1 MSRETAQTINRFK
14 GYWFWPVIFII
25 VSLSVLVSFVFGAEV
40 TGSYGSQFYNY
51 LITSLGRSACFV
63 GAIGLILTSLRS
75 LSGKSQIK
83 PYISWFSF
91 GMMMFCV
98 SVLERLILGE
108 GISGGAFN
116 GGVIGELVGREL
128 TLSLGVMGSV
138 ITLAMFALSLV
149 AWVGESAERFIFQG
163 SEALRN
169 SSEKLIKGFFEKIRN
184 HFVQFKQ
191 QREEKKEALREMMA
205 ATEAEAAVVAE
216 AEKIIA
222 EEEVEEEEE
231 PPEEKKKPRAKK
243 SRTVKRKEEPE
254 VEAKEEKKLPK
265 EEEPQFQ
272 SKPVDIEAMVREAI
286 EKKMKV
292 GKKEKPA
299 KEKLEE
305 SEVTL
310 EVEQP
315 TPSEEPVD
323 STPLP
328 EESGMTLANKPAAQL
343 SLNHRKK
350 KKKKAKVPQVSSKP
364 GEYELPSLDLL
375 LPAEEEETEVEEL
388 KEINERAQALQ
399 VALKNFGLDVQVVGI
414 QQGPVITQYELEL
427 APGIKVARVMNLQ
440 NDIAMALR
448 ARSVRILAPI
458 PGKATVGVEVPNKSR
473 KSVGLRELIEAGLS
487 ETKKMSLPSFIGRDI
502 FGEPVVYD
510 VTAMPHLMMA
520 GATGAGKSVGINC
533 LVLSILLTRSPDEC
547 KLVLV
552 DPKQVELSFYR
563 GIPHLI
569 SPVVTDMKK
578 VPSILDWAVRKME
591 ERYDL
596 LARVGV
602 RDIGSFNK
610 MGEKKIKENLGI
622 KEEDEAVVDTYMPRI
637 VVIIDEL
644 ADLMMLSTSSKDV
657 EANIQRLAQKSRA
670 IGIHVVLATQRP
682 SVDVITGVI
691 KANLP
696 CRIAYMVNSATDSRT
711 ILDRK
716 GAEALLGRGDLLFKD
731 PSRSDMQRLQG
742 AFVSEDEVRDIVN
755 HWKKQGDPN
764 YIEDLVNSHKISED
778 NTNKDELYD
787 KAVKLVLE
795 SQRGSTTF
803 LQRLL
808 GVGYTRASRLIEMM
822 ESEGLLGPHRG
833 SVSREIM
840 CTWEEYQA
848 QLQALDEELEADELE
863 ENDDSDDSEE
873 SESETCQEEENQP

>member
-1 MSRETAQTINRFK
+1 MSKVAVAAINRNK
-14 GYWFWPVIFII
+14 GYWLWPI
-25 VSLSVLVSFVFGAEV
+25 VFTLLSLSLMISFFFGAEI
-40 TGSYGSQFYNY
+40 TGIYGGTLYTYF
-51 LITSLGRSACFV
+51 IDHLGRSACLTAAV
-63 GAIGLILTSLRS
+63 GLILTSLRS
-75 LSGKSQIK
+75 LGGKSEVK
-83 PYISWFSF
+83 PYVYWTSLVITI
-91 GMMMFCV
+91 FCV
-98 SVLERLILGE
+98 SVLENQLLGAKVD
-108 GISGGAFN
+108 SLPLKGGFMGYFIAEQLNESF
-116 GGVIGELVGREL
+116 GVIGSLITIA
-128 TLSLGVMGSV
+128 TL
-138 ITLAMFALSLV
+138 ALSLV
-149 AWVGESAERFIFQG
+149 AWGGDVAEKMVFQLSESFKGITTHMASAVAERTRSGIETMKEKRENKAAEREQRREFE
-163 SEALRN
+163 EAVEEEVEEIEETEEEETAVEIEEVKVKEPKKKSR
-169 SSEKLIKGFFEKIRN
+169 KVKR
-184 HFVQFKQ
+184 Q
-191 QREEKKEALREMMA
+191 EEKEEA
-205 ATEAEAAVVAE
+205 ATEAE
-216 AEKIIA
+216 KKR
-222 EEEVEEEEE
+222 EV
-231 PPEEKKKPRAKK
+231 
-243 SRTVKRKEEPE
+243 
-254 VEAKEEKKLPK
+254 
-265 EEEPQFQ
+265 QFK
-272 SKPVDIEAMVREAI
+272 SKPVDIEAMVKDAV
-286 EKKMKV
+286 EKKMS
-292 GKKEKPA
+292 GKTAVVDVEDETPA
-299 KEKLEE
+299 ETAGMVE
-305 SEVTL
+305 S
-310 EVEQP
+310 
-315 TPSEEPVD
+315 SEET
-323 STPLP
+323 TPNEGEDNHEL
-328 EESGMTLANKPAAQL
+328 SNKPAAQL
-343 SLNHRKK
+343 SLKPR
-350 KKKKAKVPQVSSKP
+350 KKKKAKIPQVSSSP

-375 LPAEEEETEVEEL
+375 AMVDEEETEVEEL

-458 PGKATVGVEVPNKSR
+458 PGKATVGVEVPNRNR
-473 KSVGLRELIEAGLS
+473 KNVSLRELIESGLS
-487 ETKKMSLPSFIGRDI
+487 ETKKMALPSFIGRDI
-502 FGEPVVYD
+502 FGEPVSYD
-510 VTAMPHLMMA
+510 VASMPHMLMA

-533 LVLSILLTRSPDEC
+533 LVLSILFTRSPDEC

-563 GIPHLI
+563 GIPHMI

-578 VPSILDWAVRKME
+578 VPGILDWAVRKME

-602 RDIGSFNK
+602 RDIAGFNK
-610 MGEKKIKENLGI
+610 LGEEKVKKNLGI
-622 KEEDEAVVDTYMPRI
+622 KEGDEAVVDTYMPRI
-637 VVIIDEL
+637 VIIIDEL

-742 AFVSEDEVRDIVN
+742 AFVSDEEVRQVVN
-755 HWKKQGDPN
+755 HWKAQGDPR
-764 YIEDLVNSHKISED
+764 YIEDLVNSHRVLED
-778 NTNKDELYD
+778 NANKDELYD

-795 SQRGSTTF
+795 SRRGSTTF

-848 QLQALDEELEADELE
+848 QLNSLEEESEEEDEEDV
-863 ENDDSDDSEE
+863 SEE
-873 SESETCQEEENQP
+873 SENDTDDIEDELSEELEEEETL